1 MFINNM
7 KMRPKLTI
15 LFLLVGLIPLA
26 IVGWW
31 SSWIATNQL
40 MAKSYAQLENV
51 RELKKAQIERFFTER
66 QGDIHV
72 LNEVI
77 ATLRREAFQ
86 KLTAVRQLKK
96 YQIETYFKERQ
107 DDVALLAANVTLTQ
121 ALEVFTQAF
130 ETEGGT
136 VGGAQWQM
144 LAATYTPWLNQY
156 KDRYGYEDI
165 LLISRTGDVVYSLL
179 QNVALGQN
187 LMAGSLKDS
196 SLGKCF
202 RNARRGLTLQ
212 DFEPYAPAGNT
223 PTAFFAAPVK
233 KDDQTIGVVALPL
246 PIAKINII
254 MQERAGMG
262 RTGEV
267 YLVGSGKLMRS
278 DSFLDPTHHSV
289 AASFADPE
297 MGKVDTE
304 ASQEA
309 LTWKADTRVIRSYNG
324 NYVLSAYAPLT
335 VMDLNWAIIAEISV
349 EEAFSPIDE
358 HGTEF
363 YAKYKDLNGYQDLL
377 LCLPDGF
384 CFYSVNKE
392 ADYQSNLL
400 NGDYAG
406 SNLGRL
412 FGEVVA
418 NKQFGFADFEP
429 YAPSNHEP
437 CAFMALPVI
446 TDDTVELVIALRLSI
461 DAINV
466 MMQGREG
473 MGETGETYLV
483 GGDHLMRSDSFVDA
497 ANHSVRASFANP
509 ATGTVHTEAVEAAL
523 AGETTARVMKN
534 YNDNPVLS
542 AFSPVNAWNTTWA
555 LLAEIR
561 EQEVRAPV
569 TTLVRSILLAGAII
583 AALVVGLAFVVAT
596 GIANPLRKGVAF
608 ARAIAAGD
616 LNTDIAIQQH
626 DEVGMLAGALHDM
639 RDRIQEVLQEVQ
651 RLIQAIQE
659 GQLDA
664 RGNAEAFAGGWRE
677 LMIGVNNVIGAF
689 IGPITMTA
697 TSLRQISQGDIPAQL
712 TEPYRGDF
720 KAIQDDLN
728 AMVRTLGKFTLDL
741 RTAADQLASGSE
753 QLSASA
759 GQLSQGS
766 SRQAVTAEEV
776 SSTMQQIASN
786 IRQNAENAS
795 QTERIAAQSAEEA
808 RESGEAVAH
817 TVLAIKAIAEKIQ
830 VIQEIAQQ
838 TNMLSLNATIEAAR
852 AQEQGKGFAVVAA
865 EVRSLAEHSRHA
877 AEEINELARSS
888 VTLAESAG
896 EMLMRLVPNIEKT
909 ADLVQEI
916 SAASHEQKVGAE
928 QVNQAVQQ
936 LDQVIQQNAS
946 IAEETAATAVSLSQ
960 QAEHLQSTAA
970 FFHVTEMAD
979 ETENPEWSPFLKTLY
994 TPSDEDA
1001 DPKLL
1006 AAINVISRMAAK
1018 IEDLEETLHA
1028 TEKAGQKKNIA
1039 KKIEKEEAQGQK
1051 EHHDSALSDIPD
1063 SRQDMSDEDFER
1075 Y

>member
-1 MFINNM
+1 MFINNIKM
-7 KMRPKLTI
+7 KPKLTT

-51 RELKKAQIERFFTER
+51 RELKKAQIDRFFTER
-66 QGDIHV
+66 QGDIQV
-72 LNEVI
+72 LNEMI

-107 DDVALLAANVTLTQ
+107 DDVTLLAANVTLAQ
-121 ALEVFTQAF
+121 ALEAFTQAF
-130 ETEGGT
+130 ETEQGK

-144 LAATYTPWLNQY
+144 LAATYTPWLSQY

-165 LLISRTGDVVYSLL
+165 LLISRTGDVMYSLRQNADL
-179 QNVALGQN
+179 GQNVAT
-187 LMAGSLKDS
+187 GSLKDTP
-196 SLGKCF
+196 LGKCF
-202 RNARRGLTLQ
+202 RGARRRLTLQ
-212 DFEPYAPAGNT
+212 DFEPYAPVGNT
-223 PTAFFAAPVK
+223 PTAFLAAPVK

-358 HGTEF
+358 HSTEF

-400 NGDYAG
+400 NGDYAD
-406 SNLGRL
+406 SNLARL

-429 YAPSNHEP
+429 YAPSNNEP
-437 CAFMALPVI
+437 CAFMAIPVI

-461 DAINV
+461 DAINA

-473 MGETGETYLV
+473 MGKTGETYLV
-483 GGDHLMRSDSFVDA
+483 GSDHLMRSDSFVDTD
-497 ANHSVRASFANP
+497 NYSVQASFANP
-509 ATGTVHTEAVEAAL
+509 DNGTVNTEAVKAAL
-523 AGETTARVMKN
+523 VGETAARVMRN
-534 YNDNPVLS
+534 YNDTPVLS
-542 AFSPVNAWNTTWA
+542 AYSSVSAWNTTWA

-561 EQEVRAPV
+561 EKEVREPV
-569 TTLVRSILLAGAII
+569 TMLVRSILLAGVII
-583 AALVVGLAFVVAT
+583 AVLVVGLAFVVAT
-596 GIANPLRKGVAF
+596 SIANPLGESVAF

-616 LNTDIAIQQH
+616 MNTEIAIRQR
-626 DEVGMLAGALHDM
+626 DEVGVLASALHDM
-639 RDRIQEVLQEVQ
+639 RGRIQRVLQEMQ
-651 RLIQAIQE
+651 RLIRAIQE
-659 GQLDA
+659 GQLGT
-664 RGNAEAFAGGWRE
+664 RGNAEAFAGGWRD
-677 LMIGVNNVIGAF
+677 LVTGVNNVIDAF

-697 TSLRQISQGDIPAQL
+697 TSLRQISQGSIPAQM
-712 TEPYRGDF
+712 TETYRGDF

-728 AMVRTLGKFTLDL
+728 TMIRTLGMFTLDL
-741 RTAADQLASGSE
+741 RTAADQVASGSE

-759 GQLSQGS
+759 GHLSQGS
-766 SRQAVTAEEV
+766 SRQAATAEEV
-776 SSTMQQIASN
+776 SSTMEQIASN

-808 RESGEAVAH
+808 RKSGEAVAQ
-817 TVLAIKAIAEKIQ
+817 TVMAMKAIAQKIQ

-838 TNMLSLNATIEAAR
+838 TNMLSLNATIEAAK
-852 AQEQGKGFAVVAA
+852 AQDQGKGFAVVAA
-865 EVRSLAEHSRHA
+865 EVRSLAKNSRHA

-888 VTLAESAG
+888 VTLAEAAG

-909 ADLVQEI
+909 AELVQEI

-970 FFHVTEMAD
+970 FFHVTEMAH
-979 ETENPEWSPFLKTLY
+979 ETEGTEWSSFLDMLH
-994 TPSDEDA
+994 TPPDEDT

-1006 AAINVISRMAAK
+1006 AAINVISRMTAK
-1018 IEDLEETLHA
+1018 IEHLEETIHD
-1028 TEKAGQKKNIA
+1028 TEKAGQKKKTA
-1039 KKIEKEEAQGQK
+1039 KRPEKKETQGQEDHK
-1051 EHHDSALSDIPD
+1051 DIFLSDHPD
-1063 SRQDMSDEDFER
+1063 SKKDALDEDFER